1 MKILHVVGARP
12 NFMKIAPVLREMD
25 GRGSVENV
33 LLHSGQHYDA
43 GMSDAFFHDLGIRKP
58 DIYLGVGSV
67 SHGKQ
72 TAEVLAK
79 TEEVLLD
86 GEWAMVVVVGDVNS
100 TVAAALA
107 AAKLNIPVAHVEAGL
122 RSRDRRMPEEL
133 NRIVTDQL
141 SDLCLTPSRD
151 GDENLLA
158 EGIPAE
164 RIRFVGNVMID
175 TLLYTLEDVRNAASP
190 FPDLAPGKYG
200 VVTLHRPSNVDDPE
214 QLGQIVE
221 ALKEIAQE
229 IDLVFPVHPRTSK
242 SLEAAGVALDGIRV
256 LPPLGYREMLAL
268 QADAG
273 IVLTDS
279 GGMQEETTVLGVP
292 CLTLRS
298 TTERPITIT
307 QGTNTLVPVRSK
319 DAILKAFS
327 ETWGKETSGQRPEGW
342 DGKASVR
349 IADAIESFLGIA

>member
-1 MKILHVVGARP
+1 MLHVVGARP

-25 GRGSVENV
+25 DRGRVENV
-33 LLHSGQHYDA
+33 LLHSGQHYDV
-43 GMSDAFFHDLGIRKP
+43 GMSDAFFLDLGICKP
-58 DIYLGVGSV
+58 DIYLGVGSG

-72 TAEVLAK
+72 TAEVLAR

-86 GEWAMVVVVGDVNS
+86 GDWAMVVVVGDVNS

-141 SDLCLTPSRD
+141 SDLCLTPSLD
-151 GDENLLA
+151 GDANLLA
-158 EGIPAE
+158 EGIPEE
-164 RIRFVGNVMID
+164 RIHFVGNVMID
-175 TLLYTLEDVRNAASP
+175 TLLYTLEDVRRGESP
-190 FPDLAPGKYG
+190 LPDLEPGKYA
-200 VVTLHRPSNVDDPE
+200 VVTLHRPSNVDDPV
-214 QLGQIVE
+214 QLREIVS
-221 ALKEIAQE
+221 ALEEIANDIE
-229 IDLVFPVHPRTSK
+229 LVFPVHPRTSK
-242 SLEAAGVALDGIRV
+242 SLEAAGIELNGIRV
-256 LPPLGYREMLAL
+256 LPPLGYRQMLAL

-273 IVLTDS
+273 LVLTDS

-298 TTERPITIT
+298 TTERPITIE
-307 QGTNTLVPVRSK
+307 QGTNRLVPVRSK
-319 DAILKAFS
+319 DAILQAFS
-327 ETWGKETSGQRPEGW
+327 ETWGSGASGRRPEGW

-349 IADAIESFLGIA
+349 IADAIESFLGIS